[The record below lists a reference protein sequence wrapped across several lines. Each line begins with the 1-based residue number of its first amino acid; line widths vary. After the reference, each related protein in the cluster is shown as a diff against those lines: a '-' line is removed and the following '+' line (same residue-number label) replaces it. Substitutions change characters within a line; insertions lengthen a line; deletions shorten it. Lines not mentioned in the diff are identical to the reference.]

1 MENAFD
7 GLISRLDPA
16 KNPSLRR
23 LIKTSKTENQRG
35 KKKKKR
41 LQNKQTRTECPRIV

>member
-35 KKKKKR
+35 KKKKKK
-41 LQNKQTRTECPRIV
+41 NAK